1 MFASIDVRILC
12 VMPLYKVSLMCYAL
26 KIHEEHRS
34 MHSEEPKNSLINPRS
49 LKALREARK
58 LTQEKLAEKAG
69 LSKRVVAACEDSSRD
84 SRPREATAVKL
95 AKALGVS
102 VSALSEE
109 QVDLQPHERPEPT
122 TVRMTDIARENYQL
136 IKEKYDVSRDEVVEF
151 APIMFAILAE
161 MSLEWRRRTYAE
173 WRDSLNHEDPVVRED
188 IQNEWFAIGDNN
200 LFFRPRHESRFEH
213 VENDNRFGDFLK
225 WVGKEWNLRDK
236 VSWNYVEV
244 DMDTLFASS
253 FDDVQV
259 IQITDSTTRIPTGM
273 VNKKF
278 APFRDVTKE
287 AVQVYRL
294 SDLQKMPKETIAG
307 SEATSTEESE

>member
-1 MFASIDVRILC
+1 M
-12 VMPLYKVSLMCYAL
+12 
-26 KIHEEHRS
+26 HEEDANLT
-34 MHSEEPKNSLINPRS
+34 MINPRS

-161 MSLEWRRRTYAE
+161 MSLEWRRRTYTK
-173 WRDSLNHEDPVVRED
+173 WRDSLDHEDPLVWED
-188 IQNEWFAIGDNN
+188 VQNEWFAIGDNDI
-200 LFFRPRHESRFEH
+200 FFHPSHKSRFEH
-213 VENDNRFGDFLK
+213 NGNDNRFGDFLN
-225 WVGKEWNLRDK
+225 WLLKEWC
-236 VSWNYVEV
+236 VEETIIWNYIEV
-244 DMDTLFASS
+244 DFDHFHAIS
-253 FDDVQV
+253 FNDVKRE
-259 IQITDSTTRIPTGM
+259 QITDTGTRIPAGM
-273 VNKKF
+273 IKKNF
-278 APFRDVTKE
+278 DKFSDALKE
-287 AVQVYRL
+287 AAEMKGRFL
-294 SDLQKMPKETIAG
+294 GTTFNRDP
-307 SEATSTEESE
+307 